1 MLTDLTDRTDN
12 KSNRHSGMSPVDHFE
27 WQSLS
32 TAPRQVP
39 EFQAACLANIYLFF
53 QIRERVFFP
62 QFTWIKPTER
72 EHVNTFQV

>member
-12 KSNRHSGMSPVDHFE
+12 QSNRHSGMSPVDHFE

-39 EFQAACLANIYLFF
+39 EFQAARLSNIYLF
-53 QIRERVFFP
+53 IKVRERQCFC
-62 QFTWIKPTER
+62 
-72 EHVNTFQV
+72 TFHMD